1 MDIREYVLKK
11 ILEVFEKKVFIFTDE
26 EKEKLKIEK
35 LKIEKLKIEKEDKK
49 EDKKEIE
56 KEDKKEIEK
65 EDKKEIEKEDK
76 KEDIDIE
83 RIKKVLSDDWIK
95 ELKKFPQIM
104 EKSIYNSTIKQ
115 ARSRLLERSWSSQP
129 FTELYKKNYCR
140 VYANIKSNK
149 NADFVL
155 CKIKYGLWE
164 PDKIVS
170 MTAQI
175 LYPDIWEEIIVKN
188 ARKMELLSKA
198 NNVQGTSMFK
208 CGKCK
213 LNNCTYY
220 QMQTRSADEPMTTFV
235 TCLNCSNRWR
245 FC

>member
-1 MDIREYVLKK
+1 MAIREHVLNK
-11 ILEVFEKKVFIFTDE
+11 IKEVFELNVFIFTDE
-26 EKEKLKIEK
+26 EKEKLKKEK
-35 LKIEKLKIEKEDKK
+35 KDIKNIKNICDTSTKKEKENN
-49 EDKKEIE
+49 
-56 KEDKKEIEK
+56 
-65 EDKKEIEKEDK
+65 
-76 KEDIDIE
+76 DIE
-83 RIKKVLSDDWIK
+83 RIDKVLSDNWI
-95 ELKKFPQIM
+95 EILKKFPEIM
-104 EKSIYNSTIKQ
+104 EKSIYNTTIKE
-115 ARSRLLERSWSSQP
+115 ARLKLIERSWSSQK
-129 FTELYKKNYCR
+129 FKELYKMNYCR
-140 VYANIKSNK
+140 VYGNIKTNK

-155 CKIKYGLWE
+155 NKIKYGLWE
-164 PDKIVS
+164 PDKIVT
-170 MTAQI
+170 MTPQV

-188 ARKMELLSKA
+188 SRKMELLSKA